1 MLVSKIKPCMSQYE
15 PMNGEI
21 AYGSL
26 KRLFSMQ
33 EGNLYMDTSGNS
45 GDNTCAQA
53 QRSRRAV
60 DVSVEIISV

>member
-1 MLVSKIKPCMSQYE
+1 MSQYE